1 MDDDRWYDINAI
13 AGAFKMFMRELPDR
27 ALGAEALEELKNLT
41 GRFTYPIR
49 LFIFDFNLE
58 IVEITDDNERAAAYR
73 EVMLRLPP
81 CNYHFLRRVY
91 VHFFR

>member
-1 MDDDRWYDINAI
+1 
-13 AGAFKMFMRELPDR
+13 MFMRELPDR

-41 GRFTYPIR
+41 GRCTYPAR

-58 IVEITDDNERAAAYR
+58 IAEITDDNERAAAYR